1 MLGGLSFLNNQ
12 LTGAGVPQ
20 PQQASMAD
28 IASALAGFS
37 QVFAAG
43 SNNPAM
49 QALSQLALQRSQDM
63 LALEYEQQLLED
75 PKVPPPPNL
84 DPARAA
90 AVTSRVAQRRMIE
103 LEERT
108 QLRADKQLEQ
118 QKDQFNKQMEMS
130 KEQFSEQMKINKQQ
144 FSDELAVR
152 KQQAD
157 ADSLTAQASFNRSIA
172 TEAAEQVPAEEKLAT
187 VDALLEDYFG
197 DPAAIVDPTIRTER
211 QAMKSQLLQAL
222 DGGASPGQLM
232 QTMEDFWGLSYTNTY
247 MEIAAGLEEGQ
258 TIDPAAVSQTH
269 EAMLVAR
276 GILQAPENPKASKM
290 DPRTGLMPGEVGLA
304 GVAMKTQPPIQNPSR
319 SMRDFYADTPLNAA
333 TPMQFKASDLGGTI
347 NPATFR
353 PRPFAEP
360 QQANPFDFLNSI
372 KRPANP
378 ETSDLNW
385 LQLLGK

>member
-12 LTGAGVPQ
+12 LTGAGVQQQ

-63 LALEYEQQLLED
+63 LALEYEQQLAED

-90 AVTSRVAQRRMIE
+90 AVTTRVAQRRMIE

-108 QLRADKQLEQ
+108 QRRAEKQLEMQ
-118 QKDQFNKQMEMS
+118 
-130 KEQFSEQMKINKQQ
+130 KEQFDTQMAQDRAQ
-144 FSDELAVR
+144 FDAELAVR
-152 KQQAD
+152 KQQAN
-157 ADSLTAQASFNRSIA
+157 ADSLRA
-172 TEAAEQVPAEEKLAT
+172 EAAYLQSTTTEGAKPTTAEEKLAT

-222 DGGASPGQLM
+222 DSGAQPGQLM
-232 QTMEDFWGLSYTNTY
+232 QLMDSFWGPSYTNTFLS
-247 MEIAAGLEEGQ
+247 IQSGLAPDQ
-258 TIDPAAVSQTH
+258 KLDPAAVNQAH
-269 EAMLVAR
+269 EARLVSEGYVAAQQPSWADK
-276 GILQAPENPKASKM
+276 INPT
-290 DPRTGLMPGEVGLA
+290 TGLMPGEVGLA
-304 GVAMKTQPPIQNPSR
+304 GVAMKAAQPAQPNQNAPR
-319 SMRDFYADTPLNAA
+319 FMQDFYADTPLNAA
-333 TPMQFKASDLGGTI
+333 APMKFNKADLGTPPDPLDLL
-347 NPATFR
+347 NPA
-353 PRPFAEP
+353 
-360 QQANPFDFLNSI
+360 Q
-372 KRPANP
+372 PANP
-378 ETSDLNW
+378 QDLDW
-385 LQLLGK
+385 LSLLRR

>member
-12 LTGAGVPQ
+12 LTGAGVQQQ

-63 LALEYEQQLLED
+63 LALEYEQQLAAD

-90 AVTSRVAQRRMIE
+90 AVTTRVAQRRMIE

-118 QKDQFNKQMEMS
+118 QRDQFN
-130 KEQFSEQMKINKQQ
+130 EQMKINKQQ

-172 TEAAEQVPAEEKLAT
+172 TESAEQVPAEEKLAT

-258 TIDPAAVSQTH
+258 TIDPAAVSKTH

-276 GILQAPENPKASKM
+276 GILQAPENPKAAMM
-290 DPRTGLMPGEVGLA
+290 DPRTGLMSGEVGLA
-304 GVAMKTQPPIQNPSR
+304 GVAMRTQQPVQYPS
-319 SMRDFYADTPLNAA
+319 SFMQDFYADTPLNAA

-347 NPATFR
+347 NPAALR
-353 PRPFAEP
+353 QRPFAEP

-378 ETSDLNW
+378 ETSDQNW
-385 LQLLGK
+385 LDLLRR